1 MKRKKKNK
9 DLIQFNSKKESKLAK
24 SKYDPKKNLCPSK
37 KKTPKTK
44 KHKNTISHCKMH
56 VS

>member
-24 SKYDPKKNLCPSK
+24 SKYDPKKIFVQAK
-37 KKTPKTK
+37 KKQKTK